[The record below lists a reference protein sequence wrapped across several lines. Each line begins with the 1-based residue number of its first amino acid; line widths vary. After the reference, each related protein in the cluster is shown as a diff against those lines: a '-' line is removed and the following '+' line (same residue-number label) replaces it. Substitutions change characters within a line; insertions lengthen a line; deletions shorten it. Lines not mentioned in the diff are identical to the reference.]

1 MGTSRNSSCATHQ
14 SVYGQS
20 RHGQPNSDLPG
31 TRPMTFEEYL
41 EALKNQSK
49 PDLMLD
55 FGRSEESVKLDPD
68 EVVEVGEWE
77 ADV

>member
-1 MGTSRNSSCATHQ
+1 
-14 SVYGQS
+14 
-20 RHGQPNSDLPG
+20 
-31 TRPMTFEEYL
+31 MTFEEYL